1 MNKKVLL
8 NIFSLLSIQGVG
20 YILPLITLP
29 YLVRILGPNNYGVYG
44 YSLAIIQYSIL
55 IIDFGFNLTVT
66 KKISLNRDD
75 KLIVSSV
82 FWNVMACK
90 LLLCIFT
97 FLITVAW
104 SRIDNTFAGDN
115 LAVLMSSYTMVI
127 GILIFPIWLFQGKE
141 EITKIALINISS
153 KFLTV
158 PLIFIL
164 IDKPSDG
171 WKVGL
176 INGSGYI
183 VAGIIGLHIVSRR
196 NWIVW
201 VKPTFSQMFREYAS
215 AWHIFISNAS
225 INIYTSSITVILG
238 ALTSPVTVGYFVAA
252 DKIRL
257 AFQGL
262 INPVSQALYPRINAL
277 MKESPAAGF
286 KTIRLLLK
294 TQGVFFFFCS
304 GFIFYLSPNIISFLY
319 GESYKESIPI
329 LKILAWLPFIIA
341 ISNVLGYQTLLVLN
355 MERIFSRLV
364 LVGGGIALVI
374 IFPLIIY
381 FGGYG
386 AALTI
391 LIAEVSVNL
400 LMLTTLIKKK
410 IPIFKGQ

>member
-141 EITKIALINISS
+141 EITKIALI
-153 KFLTV
+153 
-158 PLIFIL
+158 
-164 IDKPSDG
+164 
-171 WKVGL
+171 
-176 INGSGYI
+176 
-183 VAGIIGLHIVSRR
+183 
-196 NWIVW
+196 
-201 VKPTFSQMFREYAS
+201 
-215 AWHIFISNAS
+215 
-225 INIYTSSITVILG
+225 
-238 ALTSPVTVGYFVAA
+238 
-252 DKIRL
+252 
-257 AFQGL
+257 
-262 INPVSQALYPRINAL
+262 
-277 MKESPAAGF
+277 
-286 KTIRLLLK
+286 
-294 TQGVFFFFCS
+294 
-304 GFIFYLSPNIISFLY
+304 
-319 GESYKESIPI
+319 
-329 LKILAWLPFIIA
+329 
-341 ISNVLGYQTLLVLN
+341 
-355 MERIFSRLV
+355 
-364 LVGGGIALVI
+364 
-374 IFPLIIY
+374 
-381 FGGYG
+381 
-386 AALTI
+386 
-391 LIAEVSVNL
+391 
-400 LMLTTLIKKK
+400 
-410 IPIFKGQ
+410 